1 MDIINPDDSRYQL
14 YNSMCNVRDDNG
26 DYLFD
31 EQWIKD
37 KILGEEIEDEEK
49 ESPDE

>member
-1 MDIINPDDSRYQL
+1 MNKTNPDDTRYL
-14 YNSMCNVRDDNG
+14 LFNSMCNVRDDNG

-37 KILGEEIEDEEK
+37 KVLNIEDEEIK
-49 ESPDE
+49 NPDK